1 MTDYIDEIQS
11 EARRLAYGI
20 DPLDPRHWRGR
31 EAERA
36 AFAADLRLA
45 EARLGRALTGDELF
59 TLAGLGLAELFGEA
73 PPCPPQ
79 ERAPRG
85 NAPVRGMTGRKSFVR
100 RKTPP
105 ADISRNDGAVRG
117 VDGQK
122 TLFEEE

>member
-20 DPLDPRHWRGR
+20 DPLDPRHWRGH

-36 AFAADLRLA
+36 AFAADLRVA
-45 EARLGRALTGDELF
+45 ETRLNRALTSDELF
-59 TLAGLGLAELFGEA
+59 ALAGLGLAELFDEA
-73 PPCPPQ
+73 PPRPPQ

-85 NAPVRGMTGRKSFVR
+85 NAPVRVMTGRKSFVR

-105 ADISRNDGAVRG
+105 ADISRNGGAARG
-117 VDGQK
+117 TDGQK
-122 TLFEEE
+122 ALFEEE